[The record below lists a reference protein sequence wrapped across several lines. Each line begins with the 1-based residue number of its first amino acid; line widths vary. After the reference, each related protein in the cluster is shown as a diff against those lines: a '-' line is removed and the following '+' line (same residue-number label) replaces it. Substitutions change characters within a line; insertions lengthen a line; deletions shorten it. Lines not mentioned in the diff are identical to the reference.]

1 MDGQQLGLKRPPFGS
16 TETFPGPQQLAV
28 VGGLKRA
35 LVAPDSVIVV
45 SGPAGVGKT
54 VSVQHALERIDGQ
67 TSVASVGRNFVR
79 REDLLELLLDRLGV
93 DQKPASTSRRVDA
106 LHQIFHSATRSGLHL
121 FILVEDAERL
131 GEDALAELESLT
143 AADGG
148 STPGAH
154 LILQGYEGVEAL
166 LASPKLA
173 RLRQRMRRQMTLTPF
188 SSSETRAYI
197 EHAIRGAGGEPAA
210 LFDDDACEVIHEV
223 SGGIARI
230 INNVGEALVHA
241 AAEAGAERI
250 TGELAR
256 KVAAEDFGLAPT
268 SVDAAPTEPT
278 PGEVAA
284 SDPEIPDLIGDTGTV
299 PAPPLRNYS
308 KESDAADTQTMKALN
323 DALRPDTALLRSL
336 DPLGETRTDN
346 IPVLDGA
353 APTPAPAARPQE
365 SAASSTQSLT
375 KPPVTAEPAVD
386 NSTPEATAKA
396 HLAPAASRLAPT
408 QADNKAAAPVPAP
421 PERPP
426 AVPPSPPA
434 SPKPIAPAAQKPAA
448 ESAASIPVV
457 TPTRPAA
464 PATNES
470 RPVPTAST
478 GNSTPDV
485 PLTRQSTPA
494 LPSAGAAP
502 KPCFEPQSGTA
513 TSRPTTE
520 SKIASQPTQ
529 SPPAAPAPVE
539 SSVQDLAVK
548 TSTNEPPAELAVDA
562 PIESPIE
569 SAIEAP
575 IESTAESPIEP
586 TVEPKIDPTIQPPSP
601 TEQTVDLAESATTNV
616 PVSTDELSLEQ
627 TLNEA
632 VAASPEKPNT
642 EWQQPKSGQSAQP
655 TSQQPPPPRPDAQAD
670 AKPKDDNVFD
680 AAITL
685 DDSLQQ
691 HQEQAQARVA
701 EEQALIEAAKQQ
713 SQTEEK
719 KNAASKVDT
728 ERMAQLS
735 EHIREAKSLEDIM
748 DETAAET
755 LFGEEITAI
764 SAAITESNGAE
775 PDGAPEADASNEP
788 ADATPNGNSAAMGAT
803 EASAKIG
810 DSAELTLEPDPA
822 PQPEPVAAAQSTPAQ
837 APPATPSNGSMA
849 PAAATAAKPSDAPA
863 TNGGANA
870 APLPNSAAERLRMVR
885 ELNLKAGKAP
895 PPIPDQV
902 GEAIVLG
909 ETAAVATP
917 DLPAQETTQAAAK
930 RESVVPIEDQFGES
944 MTAKLKALS
953 ADAMPGASQDDE
965 EAPRKKG
972 LLSRFRR
979 S

>member
-210 LFDDDACEVIHEV
+210 LFDDNACEVIHEV

-268 SVDAAPTEPT
+268 SVDAVPTEPT

-353 APTPAPAARPQE
+353 APTPAPVARPQE
-365 SAASSTQSLT
+365 SAVSSTQGLT
-375 KPPVTAEPAVD
+375 KPPVTAKPAVD
-386 NSTPEATAKA
+386 NSTPEATANA
-396 HLAPAASRLAPT
+396 PSAPAAPGLAPT

-426 AVPPSPPA
+426 AVPPSPPS

-448 ESAASIPVV
+448 VSAASIPVV

-464 PATNES
+464 AATNES
-470 RPVPTAST
+470 RPVPTALT

-520 SKIASQPTQ
+520 SNITSQPTQ

-539 SSVQDLAVK
+539 SSVKKLAAK
-548 TSTNEPPAELAVDA
+548 TSTHEPPAELAVEA
-562 PIESPIE
+562 PIESPIK
-569 SAIEAP
+569 SP
-575 IESTAESPIEP
+575 IDSPIEP
-586 TVEPKIDPTIQPPSP
+586 TVEPKIEPTIRPPSP
-601 TEQTVDLAESATTNV
+601 TEQTVDLAELATTSA

-632 VAASPEKPNT
+632 VAASPENPNT
-642 EWQQPKSGQSAQP
+642 ELQQTQSGQPAQP

-670 AKPKDDNVFD
+670 AKPEDDNVFD

-701 EEQALIEAAKQQ
+701 EEQALIETAKQQ

-719 KNAASKVDT
+719 KNAASRVDT

-748 DETAAET
+748 DDTAAET

-764 SAAITESNGAE
+764 AAAITESNGAE
-775 PDGAPEADASNEP
+775 PDGAPVADANNEP
-788 ADATPNGNSAAMGAT
+788 TEATPNGNIAAMGAT

-810 DSAELTLEPDPA
+810 DSAELTLEPDPT

-849 PAAATAAKPSDAPA
+849 PAAATAAKPSNAPA
-863 TNGGANA
+863 INGGANA

-909 ETAAVATP
+909 ETAAIPTP
-917 DLPAQETTQAAAK
+917 DLPAQETTQAAPK
-930 RESVVPIEDQFGES
+930 SESVVPIEDQFGES